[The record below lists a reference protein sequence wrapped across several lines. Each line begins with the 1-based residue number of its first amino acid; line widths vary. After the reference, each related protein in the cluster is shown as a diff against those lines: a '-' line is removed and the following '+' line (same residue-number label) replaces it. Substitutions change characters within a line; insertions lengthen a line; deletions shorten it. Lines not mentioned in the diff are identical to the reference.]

1 MKTISSYAIHSVK
14 NKNKKVFTTDTAAN
28 ALQIATSELLEG
40 KRLKFA
46 RNIRKNNLRGP
57 KQQV

>member
-28 ALQIATSELLEG
+28 ALQIVTSELLEG
-40 KRLKFA
+40 KTVK
-46 RNIRKNNLRGP
+46 ICPQYK
-57 KQQV
+57 KK